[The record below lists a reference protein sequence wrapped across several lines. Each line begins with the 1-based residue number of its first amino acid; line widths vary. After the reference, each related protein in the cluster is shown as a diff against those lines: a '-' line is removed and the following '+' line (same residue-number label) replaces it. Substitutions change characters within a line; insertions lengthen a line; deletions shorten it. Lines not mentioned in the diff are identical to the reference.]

1 MSLILHL
8 TPAWHYDSLPP
19 GAPYRSVD
27 FEREGFIHCTQGAD
41 TLLRV
46 ANRFYRDASGDFV
59 ALVVDDGR
67 LSAPIKWEPG
77 ALGGESLLFPH
88 IYGPIDRAA
97 IVGVVPVRRDFNG
110 EFVGLEGPLDDWESS
125 P

>member
-8 TPAWHYDSLPP
+8 APAWHYDSLPP
-19 GAPYRSVD
+19 DAPYLSLD

-46 ANRFYRDASGDFV
+46 ANRFYRDAPGDFV
-59 ALVVDDGR
+59 ALVVDDGK
-67 LSAPIKWEPG
+67 LSAPIQWAPG
-77 ALGGESLLFPH
+77 TLDGESLLFPH
-88 IYGPIDRAA
+88 IHGPIDRAA
-97 IVGVVPVRRDFNG
+97 IVGVVPVRRNSDG
-110 EFVGLEGPLDDWESS
+110 EFVGFEEAPNDWERS

>member
-8 TPAWHYDSLPP
+8 TPAQHFHSFPP
-19 GAPYRSVD
+19 EVPFRSVD
-27 FEREGFIHCTQGAD
+27 FEREGFIHCTKGAD

-46 ANRFYRDASGDFV
+46 ANRFYRDAPGNFV
-59 ALVVDDGR
+59 ALAVDAGK

-77 ALGGESLLFPH
+77 TLDGESLLFPH
-88 IYGPIDRAA
+88 IHGPIDRAA
-97 IVGVVPVRRDFNG
+97 IVGVIAVRRKANG
-110 EFVGLEGPLDDWESS
+110 EFVGFEGASDDWERS